1 MNMGVCSDE
10 ISWMDEHYYL
20 PHEVNRN
27 YEKDSFFEKETI
39 WISGGTLG
47 WEFNLLWHEEY
58 MLKMCKIRK
67 DKMIFEEMMGESAD
81 IRRNVVTANKSQGWG
96 NSKRKVQ
103 KNPLNK
109 KKDRPYKPF
118 ADGDWHYNGKPI
130 TNDEAKAIFKN
141 LNSNQP

>member
-39 WISGGTLG
+39 WISG
-47 WEFNLLWHEEY
+47 EY

-109 KKDRPYKPF
+109 KKDRPYRPF